1 MEEQFLPKHLVEQH
15 QSLIEFADK
24 HNIDKA
30 VIDNGEY
37 ILRYRRKKSE
47 PSIQLVRVSVRL
59 YLHGRIR
66 VVQLREG
73 QSDVEEVRSKLVKQA
88 RDYQRA
94 WREAHREKAT
104 AYQRR
109 YQRQYREKQAAMREE
124 LASRG

>member
-37 ILRYRRKKSE
+37 ILRYSRKKSE

-88 RDYQRA
+88 
-94 WREAHREKAT
+94 T